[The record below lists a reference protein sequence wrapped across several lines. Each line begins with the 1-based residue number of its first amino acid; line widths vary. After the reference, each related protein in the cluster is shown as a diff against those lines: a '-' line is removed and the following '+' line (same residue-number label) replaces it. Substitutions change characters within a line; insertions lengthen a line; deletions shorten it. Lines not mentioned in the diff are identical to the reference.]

1 MFSILGLPVLLSVQV
16 SGNSRDYNVDLS
28 PKFLLSAG
36 DLVKMLLRTGVQ
48 ASHLFFFPV
57 LRAVSICEIYQR

>member
-1 MFSILGLPVLLSVQV
+1 MFLILGLPVLLSVQV

-48 ASHLFFFPV
+48 ASHFFLFSV
-57 LRAVSICEIYQR
+57 LRAVSIYGSYQR